1 MKLSIIY
8 HSESGNTAEVADIIA
23 EGARNA
29 GHVEVRC
36 MNIGDIDVDFVK
48 QSSALIFGT
57 PTYLATF
64 SWQMKKFIDTELKS
78 LDVEGKLCG
87 VFATENYL
95 GGGADVAELSLI
107 GQLLVRG
114 VLAYSV
120 GASKGQPYTHLG
132 VVTRK
137 MGDDFEK
144 ERAMLFGKRFTE
156 KALELFG

>member
-1 MKLSIIY
+1 MKLSIIF
-8 HSESGNTAEVADIIA
+8 HSESGNTAKVADIIA
-23 EGARNA
+23 EGAKKA
-29 GHVEVRC
+29 GDVEVKC
-36 MNIGDIDVDFVK
+36 MHINDIDVDFAK
-48 QSSALIFGT
+48 QSSALIFGS

-64 SWQMKKFIDTELKS
+64 SWQMKKFIDTELKA
-78 LDVEGKLCG
+78 LAIEGKLCG

-120 GASKGQPYTHLG
+120 GASKGQPYTHMG
-132 VVTRK
+132 AVTRK
-137 MGDDFEK
+137 EGDDFEQ
-144 ERAMLFGKRFTE
+144 ERAMLFGERFAE